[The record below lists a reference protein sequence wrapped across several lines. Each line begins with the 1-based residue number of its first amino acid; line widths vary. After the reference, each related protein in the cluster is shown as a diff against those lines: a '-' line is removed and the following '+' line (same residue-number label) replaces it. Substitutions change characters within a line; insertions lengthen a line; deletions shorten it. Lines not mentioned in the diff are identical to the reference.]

1 MEKNEK
7 KLTNFD
13 SEEWRVGPKGFYF
26 LSRCNFILFR
36 DNDRL

>member
-13 SEEWRVGPKGFYF
+13 SEEWRVGPI
-26 LSRCNFILFR
+26 SRCNFILFR